1 MFDKICSHCKT
12 ENSSAANYCRRCG
25 FILPGGSAEVSSDKT
40 LLSKIS
46 DLQNKIAEMEI
57 VVKTKDNDLADI
69 KRDAV
74 IKNEAFQKL
83 QSENSNLRSSLYAA
97 NQRVNSAEKEVKV
110 AKDSLAE
117 SKSSKFS
124 IHTFYLI
131 TLIFISSF
139 GARLYIENRHEDS
152 EISSLNYKNTE
163 LSSSVK
169 SLTSTNDELQAANN
183 SLSSVVEKVSGNT
196 PLIVASVEVKDAS
209 TNYGAIIDSS
219 NTTYLY
225 FRFTAYSLVNSAT
238 KVYIKIYTP
247 YGLSRGNSS
256 PSGYSF
262 DYTIYPSKNQ
272 TETFE
277 ISGWGNSEK
286 GNWSPGDYR
295 VEIWC
300 KDKCIGVK
308 SFTIY

>member
-83 QSENSNLRSSLYAA
+83 RSENSNLRSSLYAA

-124 IHTFYLI
+124 IHTFYLF

-286 GNWSPGDYR
+286 GYWSPGDYR